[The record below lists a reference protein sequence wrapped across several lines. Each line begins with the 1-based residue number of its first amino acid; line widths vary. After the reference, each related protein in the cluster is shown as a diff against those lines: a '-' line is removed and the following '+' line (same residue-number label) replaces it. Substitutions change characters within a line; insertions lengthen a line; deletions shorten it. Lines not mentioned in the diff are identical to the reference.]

1 MKQIIKKSLI
11 VWCYYLLFSVVLLGV
26 DYLVRLKQGYIQRS
40 STWVSLSTEGIPIEI
55 HTGLLVIGGGI
66 SVIFLLKAMKGI
78 NNVFLKYGWVF
89 FENGYFPEC
98 MRPFSDINP
107 LVVLCNRNRN
117 RQFLAKECRFAF
129 NPWFFEKRRG
139 CSFMRGVLQKYLF
152 LKMVTFQ
159 SACGLLVTLILW
171 LYYVT
176 ETGIDSF

>member
-1 MKQIIKKSLI
+1 MLFRSKSLI
-11 VWCYYLLFSVVLLGV
+11 VWCYYLLFSVGLLGV
-26 DYLVRLKQGYIQRS
+26 DYLLRCKQGYIQRS

-89 FENGYFPEC
+89 F
-98 MRPFSDINP
+98 
-107 LVVLCNRNRN
+107 
-117 RQFLAKECRFAF
+117 
-129 NPWFFEKRRG
+129 
-139 CSFMRGVLQKYLF
+139 
-152 LKMVTFQ
+152 Q

-176 ETGIDSF
+176 ESGIDSF